1 MNSIFFKFVLQLE
14 SLNNSNNYHIKKK
27 TITLCWFRLT
37 NIFILSTPHC
47 LEQKVQTLMSRN
59 SMLGPRKK
67 YTVSDSYQPHKN
79 KTNKQKI
86 ENYLLHILSLE
97 FPLKVKLLSIT
108 GKGILAQ

>member
-79 KTNKQKI
+79 KTNKQTEWRLMTQEPFLGGGQKP
-86 ENYLLHILSLE
+86 LSPSLAA
-97 FPLKVKLLSIT
+97 LSINN
-108 GKGILAQ
+108 